1 MKLSVTEPHKPLS
14 PLRPQIPTPMGHG
27 YTFLCTNCGQETDLL
42 EGTGFGEAS
51 ALNSLFTKNSPEL
64 RKLTEKETRETCLRL
79 IADGWKPK
87 TWEYQICYCPDCK
100 TLEQRLSFTL
110 EKDGETYTAKHRCKT
125 CGKELQRCE
134 HLDEDTQ
141 YTVTC
146 EHCKKPFTTVSEP
159 EMFRWD

>member
-1 MKLSVTEPHKPLS
+1 MKLTVTEPHKPLS

-110 EKDGETYTAKHRCKT
+110 EKDGEIYTPKYSCTCGAELQACNPLEMDIPFTITCKECKT
-125 CGKELQRCE
+125 KFSA
-134 HLDEDTQ
+134 
-141 YTVTC
+141 
-146 EHCKKPFTTVSEP
+146 KPNPCLFL
-159 EMFRWD
+159 WD